1 MKAWRLNSPNLI
13 ELADMDS
20 QPVGEG
26 CVKIKLRY
34 SAVSAT
40 DLLLY
45 DGKVPFEGPLVLG
58 RQGVGMVT
66 EVGDGV
72 KTVVRGDIVAIRP
85 FSACGGCLACKKGKF
100 ADCENKIIHGYTEDG
115 FLCDFAVVRAEDVY
129 KLPERIDK
137 KSALFLE
144 HIDIA
149 ISVINQLELERG
161 EHIVINGATYLGLT
175 IAQLALSC
183 QAVPIVVDVD
193 PVRLAV
199 AERYVYY
206 ALDYTKV
213 DVRKKILMITGG
225 RMSETVVH
233 LHSSAMPINQ
243 ALALAGKRGRVAVA
257 GWEYTADLS
266 GIDCKYLLNNQL
278 TMVGVNGSNNNFSAA
293 INMLVNHTVQVDFD
307 NLPEVTFAE
316 VGKVFDGALRNE
328 NKYLY
333 HRVVM
338 E

>member
-1 MKAWRLNSPNLI
+1 MKAWRLKAPNLL

-26 CVKIKLRY
+26 CVKVKLRY
-34 SAVSAT
+34 SAIGAT

-45 DGKVPFEGPLVLG
+45 DGKIPFEGPIVLG

-66 EVGDGV
+66 EVGEGV
-72 KTVVRGDIVAIRP
+72 KSVVRGDIVAIRP
-85 FSACGGCLACKKGKF
+85 FSSCGGCLMCKKGKP
-100 ADCENKIIHGYTEDG
+100 AECENKIVRGHTEDG
-115 FLCDFAVVRAEDVY
+115 LLCDFAVVRIEDVY

-149 ISVINQLELERG
+149 ISVINQLGLERG

-175 IAQLALSC
+175 IAQLALSY

-193 PVRLAV
+193 PARLAA
-199 AERYVYY
+199 AEKYVYY
-206 ALDYTKV
+206 ALDYTKQ

-243 ALALAGKRGRVAVA
+243 ALSLAGKCGRVAVA

-266 GIDCKYLLNNQL
+266 GVDGKYLLNNQL
-278 TMVGVNGSNNNFSAA
+278 TMVGVNGSNNNYSAA
-293 INMLVNHTVQVDFD
+293 INMLVNHTIQVDFD
-307 NLPEVTFAE
+307 NLPEVAFAE
-316 VGKVFDGALRNE
+316 VGKAVDGALRVE